1 MKKILYIALIALGI
15 GCETSISPELKE
27 AEEVLVIDAWLTQKM
42 ERQKVT
48 VTRSQ
53 PYFDNSFPTLTQ
65 GAQVSVED
73 MNTGEVYDFQ
83 EGGDSYY
90 WDPAGAPLGV
100 VGHTYRLSVTY
111 GGETF
116 EAFSHLG
123 RVPEVDTIVYK
134 YNSKDFNI
142 LESYY
147 SAEFVATDPV
157 GSGDAYWI
165 KAWKNGDYLG
175 KPSEINIAFDAGL
188 SPSQSV
194 DGEVF
199 HQVIRRDF
207 VNPLDPLPD
216 RKNYYHPPYQV
227 GDSLYVEIHSIDPL
241 AFEYLSSV
249 ILQTNRPGGFSE
261 LFATPLA
268 NVMTNLQSTDENSN
282 TNVAGFFNM
291 SAVSSGG
298 GIITQQIADEAKAAA
313 GK

>member
-1 MKKILYIALIALGI
+1 MKKIIYIALIALGF
-15 GCETSISPELKE
+15 GCETAIQPELKE
-27 AEEVLVIDAWLTQKM
+27 AEEILVIDAWLTQKM
-42 ERQKVT
+42 ERQKVM
-48 VTRSQ
+48 VSRSQ
-53 PYFDNSFPTLTQ
+53 PYFDNSYPSLTP
-65 GAQVSVED
+65 GAQVTVED
-73 MNTGEVYDFQ
+73 LNTGVVYNFQ
-83 EGGDSYY
+83 EGADAYY
-90 WDPAGAPLGV
+90 WDPADAPLGE
-100 VGHTYRLSVTY
+100 VGHTYKLAVTH

-116 EAFSHLG
+116 EALSTLG
-123 RVPEVDTIVYK
+123 RVPEVDTILYK

-147 SAEFVATDPV
+147 SAEFVAVDLV
-157 GSGDAYWI
+157 GPGDAYWI
-165 KAWKNGDYLG
+165 KAWKNGNYLG

-216 RKNYYHPPYQV
+216 RKNYYHPPYQI
-227 GDSLYVEIHSIDPL
+227 GDSLYVEIHSIDPV
-241 AFEYLSSV
+241 AFEYLTGV

-268 NVMTNLQSTDENSN
+268 NVMTNVSSTDENSN
-282 TNVAGFFNM
+282 TSVAGFFNM

-298 GIITQQIADEAKAAA
+298 GRITQEIADEAKADA